1 MAMVFQ
7 LNLSSEIPIYL
18 QLRNQIVKGIASGDL
33 KRGESLPTVRQMAS
47 DAGINAMTVNKAYQI
62 LKCEGY
68 IEIDRRRGA
77 AVKADLDMDRE
88 FRDRLSSELELT
100 CAQAQAK
107 GLPREEF
114 LELCSRIF
122 DQFSRTSK
130 DEAPTKEE

>member
-1 MAMVFQ
+1 MVFQ